1 MKIVLVR
8 HGTTEYNEKKVL
20 QGKSNIPLN
29 DTGRRE
35 CYKLKEQLKD
45 IDFDICFSSPLIRTV
60 ETAMILVGDRV
71 FIQPDKRLEE
81 RNLGDLEGKSIK
93 LYDSKKYWDYSLNYK
108 ENNVEPI
115 QDLMQ
120 RCKDFLNDLEKDY
133 SKQKVLVVAHGAVI
147 KALYHLIKKTD
158 LNSDLSK
165 IKIENCCNIE
175 LEK

>member
-8 HGTTEYNEKKVL
+8 HGTTEYNEKKIL

-35 CYKLKEQLKD
+35 CYKLKDELKD
-45 IDFDICFSSPLIRTV
+45 MDFDICFTSPLMRTV

-71 FIQPDKRLEE
+71 LIQVDKRLEE
-81 RNLGDLEGKSIK
+81 RNLGNLEGKSVD

-108 ENNVEPI
+108 EDKVEPI
-115 QDLMQ
+115 QDLMK
-120 RCKDFLNDLEKDY
+120 RCEEFLMDLEENHGN
-133 SKQKVLVVAHGAVI
+133 QRVLVVAHGAVI

-158 LNSDLSK
+158 LTSDLSK
-165 IKIENCCNIE
+165 IRIENCCNIE